1 MYIRKNTIDI
11 ERVRPRQ
18 GRMGYLKLDSNENPE
33 GLPKEFFDKV
43 IKDITPEYIATYPEP
58 EVLEEEL
65 ASYLDVKPE
74 NLLITNGSDEAI
86 KSIFEVF
93 AEEGKELLTV
103 WPTFAMYM
111 VYGNMF
117 GMKHVKVDYDNDFS
131 LDFEKFLGKINKN
144 TGIVSLLNPN
154 NPIGTVYSVEQA
166 RRVIEKAAEVDALVV
181 IDEAYHYFYSKTFVN
196 LIKEYDNVIVLRT
209 FSKLCSIAGLRIGYA
224 VANKKLIDLLEKIR
238 QTYNV
243 NTIAIKFAR
252 EILKDKDLVVDLI
265 NIEHEGREYIINKL
279 KEIGRDYYAQ
289 NGNYVFIKC
298 NKNADDVYKE
308 LEENMVLVKKYSEP
322 MLKDYIRIST
332 GSKAVMEKF
341 WNIFMEIDK

>member
-1 MYIRKNTIDI
+1 MYIRKNTIEI

-18 GRMGYLKLDSNENPE
+18 GRIGYLKLDSNENPE

-43 IKDITPEYIATYPEP
+43 MNDITPEYIATYPEP
-58 EVLEEEL
+58 EILEEEL
-65 ASYLDVKPE
+65 AVYLDVKKE
-74 NLLITNGSDEAI
+74 NLLVTNGSDEAI
-86 KSIFEVF
+86 KTIFEVF

-117 GMKHVKVDYDNDFS
+117 GMKHVKVNYNDDFS
-131 LDFEKFLGKINKN
+131 LDFDKFLDSINEN

-154 NPIGTVYSVEQA
+154 NPIGTVYSLEQA
-166 RRVIEKAAEVDALVV
+166 KQVIERAAKFDALVI

-224 VANKKLIDLLEKIR
+224 VANKKLIDILEKIR

-252 EILKDKDLVVDLI
+252 EILKDKDLVNNLI
-265 NIEHEGREYIINKL
+265 NIEHEGREYIIDKL
-279 KEIGRDYYAQ
+279 KEINRDYYAQ

-298 NKNADDVYKE
+298 KKNADEVYKE
-308 LEENMVLVKKYSEP
+308 LEENKVLVKKYSEP

-332 GSKAVMEKF
+332 GSKTVMKKF
-341 WNIFMEIDK
+341 WDIFMRIDG